1 MILGLDVSTSVI
13 GVCVIDDDNIV
24 ETTYWDLRKIEGL
37 YEKATVVEDKI
48 KALREVHQI
57 SAVYIEEA
65 LQMFGAGLSSATT
78 IATLQKFNGI
88 VSWLCYQLFGARPTH
103 LNPTSARSFCGIKVP
118 RGQKAKEVVYHH
130 WTVDV
135 PVLTPEY
142 GRTGKPKPHMYDIA
156 DAITIAKA
164 GRLVTRSQKSGDSE

>member
-1 MILGLDVSTSVI
+1 MILGLDVSTSVV
-13 GVCVIDDDNIV
+13 GVCVMDDDKIV
-24 ETTYWDLRKIEGL
+24 ETTYWDLRKIDGL
-37 YEKATVVEDKI
+37 YEKASVIEYKFKDIQVTYSID
-48 KALREVHQI
+48 
-57 SAVYIEEA
+57 AVYIEEA

-88 VSWLCYQLFGARPTH
+88 VSWLCFQQFGTSPVH
-103 LNPTSARSFCGIKVP
+103 INPTSARSFCGIKVP

-130 WTVDV
+130 WTVDE

-142 GRTGKPKPHMYDIA
+142 GRTGKPKPYLYDIA

-164 GRLVTRSQKSGDSE
+164 GRFVARSQED